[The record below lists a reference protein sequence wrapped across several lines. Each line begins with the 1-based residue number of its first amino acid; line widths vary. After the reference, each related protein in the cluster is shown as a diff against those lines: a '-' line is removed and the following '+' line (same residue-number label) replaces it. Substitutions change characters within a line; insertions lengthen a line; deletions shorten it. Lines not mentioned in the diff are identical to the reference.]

1 MQIILDLPQDL
12 QASLTEQATQLN
24 ISIETLIL
32 QAIRTYTKSPEIL
45 DPDDDPTET
54 VIEGIRQGWHEAM
67 TGQTYPIAQLW
78 DGIDAD

>member
-1 MQIILDLPQDL
+1 MQITLDLPQDL

-32 QAIRTYTKSPEIL
+32 QAIRTYTTSPEIP

-67 TGQTYPIAQLW
+67 TGQTYPISQLW

>member
-1 MQIILDLPQDL
+1 MQITIDLPQDL

-32 QAIRTYTKSPEIL
+32 QAIRTYTQSPEIL

-54 VIEGIRQGWHEAM
+54 VIESIRQGWHEAM

>member
-1 MQIILDLPQDL
+1 MQITLDLPQDL

-32 QAIRTYTKSPEIL
+32 QAIRTYTTSPEIP

-67 TGQTYPIAQLW
+67 TGQTYPISQLW
-78 DGIDAD
+78 DGINVD

>member
-1 MQIILDLPQDL
+1 MQITLDLPQDL

-32 QAIRTYTKSPEIL
+32 QAIRTYTTSPEIP

-78 DGIDAD
+78 DEIDAD